1 LSFVDRTKIYVK
13 AGDGGRGCLS
23 FYFHKPSSRRI
34 PNGGDGGRGGDITI
48 KTDTNLWDLTHLKF
62 QKHHKADKGKHASSN
77 NKTGKRG
84 KDRIVYVPLGTVIKD
99 LENGFLIRDMTS
111 EDESV
116 IVAKGGEGGL
126 GNAFTKSELIPNE
139 EGEEKILT
147 LELKLLANVG
157 LVGFPNAGKTTFIN
171 TLCKTRGKIASY
183 PFTTLEPQLGV
194 ILDQGKSI
202 KIADIPGLIEGAHKG
217 KGLGDIFLKHIQRT
231 QVLVFILGLSDV
243 DMAPD
248 EAFAKL
254 RNELKKFDPTLLE
267 KEYILI
273 ANKIDLPEAASKL
286 KDLKKNL
293 KTEEILPISLLDKTG
308 LDEVKTKIGSYFN

>member
-1 LSFVDRTKIYVK
+1 MSFIDKAKIYVK

-34 PNGGDGGRGGDITI
+34 PNGGDGGRGGNIVI

-62 QKHHKADKGKHASSN
+62 QKHHKAEKGKHASSN
-77 NKTGKRG
+77 NKKGKRG
-84 KDRIVYVPLGTVIKD
+84 KDTVITVPVGTVIRD
-99 LENGFLIRDMTS
+99 LDSNFLIRDMIA

-116 IVAKGGEGGL
+116 IAAKGGEGGR
-126 GNAFTKSELIPNE
+126 GNAFTKAELVLNE
-139 EGEEKILT
+139 EGEEKNLG

-194 ILDQGKSI
+194 MRHDDKTV
-202 KIADIPGLIEGAHKG
+202 KIADIPGLIEDAHKG
-217 KGLGDIFLKHIQRT
+217 RGLGDLFLKHLQRT
-231 QVLVFILGLSDV
+231 QVLVFIIGLSDI
-243 DMAPD
+243 DIDPK
-248 EAFAKL
+248 EAFEKL
-254 RNELKKFDPTLLE
+254 RKELGAFDLDLLN

-273 ANKIDLPEAASKL
+273 GNKMDLPESTLKL
-286 KDLKKNL
+286 KAWKKSLKSK
-293 KTEEILPISLLDKTG
+293 EIFPISLLDKSG
-308 LDEVKTKIGSYFN
+308 LDEVKAKIASYFN